1 MAMTQDIIMNS
12 YSQKTN
18 VVMQIRRKVS
28 RKRSMLSGDGR
39 KLYSEAKSFLPIL
52 GLKEQPFTG
61 KTLEQILHN
70 NFFLF
75 LFIFLVDQCHQTFI
89 RGNRRSP

>member
-28 RKRSMLSGDGR
+28 RKRSLLSGDGR
-39 KLYSEAKSFLPIL
+39 KLYSEAK
-52 GLKEQPFTG
+52 
-61 KTLEQILHN
+61 
-70 NFFLF
+70 
-75 LFIFLVDQCHQTFI
+75 
-89 RGNRRSP
+89 